1 MYRKEREMDNFR
13 TIANKARETFSAE
26 DTLALLEE
34 YAKLGCAM
42 YPTDVN
48 VVGLAFG
55 YAALENTDERT
66 ADYVFHKCILD
77 HGDDSYMVARAEQPN
92 GKLTLANMEDVYAA
106 DFAAELAY
114 ERAANR
120 Y

>member
-1 MYRKEREMDNFR
+1 MDNFR
-13 TIANKARETFSAE
+13 KIADKARKTFSAE

-34 YAKLGCAM
+34 YAKSGCAM
-42 YPTDVN
+42 YPADVD

-66 ADYVFHKCILD
+66 ADYVFHKCETYD
-77 HGDDSYMVARAEQPN
+77 GESYMVARAEAPN
-92 GKLTLANMEDVYAA
+92 GKLTLANMEDVYAE
-106 DFAAELAY
+106 DFLAELAY

>member
-1 MYRKEREMDNFR
+1 MNNFK
-13 TIANKARETFSAE
+13 TIANKARQSVTVE
-26 DTLALLEE
+26 DTLVLIEE
-34 YAKLGCAM
+34 YAKSGCAM
-42 YPTDVN
+42 YPADVQL
-48 VVGLAFG
+48 VAAVFG
-55 YAALENTDERT
+55 YAALENENGLS

-77 HGDDSYMVARAEQPN
+77 YGDDSYMVARAEAPN
-92 GKLTLANMEDVYAA
+92 GKLPLANMEDVYAE